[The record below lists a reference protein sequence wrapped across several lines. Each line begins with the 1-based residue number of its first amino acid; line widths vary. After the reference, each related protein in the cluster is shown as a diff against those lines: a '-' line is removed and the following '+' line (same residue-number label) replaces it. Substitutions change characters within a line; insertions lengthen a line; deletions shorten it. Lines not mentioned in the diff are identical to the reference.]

1 MRLKLAIQKFIFE
14 IIMIFFSICMLAPFW
29 MVLVNSF
36 KPKAD
41 ANRLSAALPAVW
53 NFENYAIVFKEG
65 KLLRAF
71 FNGVIVSFFS
81 VALIILFSSMA
92 GFVISRKNSRL
103 TNKAYFLFISGLIV
117 PSAMIPTYWILSNL
131 KLVNTYPG
139 LISIYVTYGLPF
151 SIFMYVGFIKTIPRE
166 IDEAAYIDGASQLK
180 MFYSVV
186 FPLLKPTTVT
196 VLIFN
201 IMNVW
206 NDVQIQMYFADAKK
220 WSMPMSV
227 YGFFGKYSTNW
238 NLVFADIVLTI
249 LPVVIVYAFLQK
261 HIISGMTAGS
271 VKG

>member
-1 MRLKLAIQKFIFE
+1 MKRKPASQFVLE
-14 IIMIFFSICMLAPFW
+14 GIMIFFSICMMAPFW
-29 MVLVNSF
+29 IVLVNSF

-41 ANRLSAALPAVW
+41 ANRLSTLLPTVW
-53 NFENYAIVFKEG
+53 DFNNYVIVFKEG

-71 FNGVIVSFFS
+71 FNGVTVSFIS
-81 VALIILFSSMA
+81 VLLIIAFASMA
-92 GFVISRKNSRL
+92 GFVISRKSDKF
-103 TNKAYFLFISGLIV
+103 TKKVYFLFIAGLIV

-131 KLVNTYPG
+131 NLINTYTG
-139 LISIYVTYGLPF
+139 LISIYLTYGLPF

-166 IDEAAYIDGASQLK
+166 IDEAAYIDGASLLK
-180 MFYSVV
+180 MFWRII
-186 FPLLKPTTVT
+186 FPLMLPTTMT

-201 IMNVW
+201 VMGVW

-238 NLVFADIVLTI
+238 NLVFADIVLTV
-249 LPVVIVYAFLQK
+249 LPIVVVYTFSQK
-261 HIISGMTAGS
+261 YIISGMTAGA